1 MLQRLSETACERGE
15 RPVSSG
21 VPGITPQNPS
31 APLIS
36 IRDLELGGEKLVYTL
51 GPCVMESEDFVW
63 SMARDLKKVTESV
76 GVGFVFKASF
86 NKANRSSVDSFRGM
100 ECRQGCELL
109 GKVGKELDLPVTTDI
124 HLPEQ
129 AAVAAEWVDVL
140 QIPAFLCRQTD
151 LIQAAAETGRVVNVK
166 KGQFLAPWDM
176 ANIADK
182 LRHFGCEQ
190 FFFTERGASFGYNN
204 LVADMR
210 SIVWM
215 KELGVRVVFDATHSV
230 QRPGGLGGTSGG
242 DGVLAPV
249 LARAAV
255 ATGCDGVFMETHP
268 DPAKALSDGPNQVPL
283 GELAGVL
290 QKLQRVREAVTQ

>member
-1 MLQRLSETACERGE
+1 
-15 RPVSSG
+15 
-21 VPGITPQNPS
+21 
-31 APLIS
+31 
-36 IRDLELGGEKLVYTL
+36 
-51 GPCVMESEDFVW
+51 MESEDFVW
-63 SMARDLKKVTESV
+63 EMARALQEVADTA
-76 GVGFVFKASF
+76 GTDFVFKASF
-86 NKANRSSVDSFRGM
+86 DKANRSSVDSFRGM
-100 ECRQGCELL
+100 DCRRGCEIL
-109 GKVGKELDLPVTTDI
+109 GQIGEELNLAVTTDI

-129 AAVAAEWVDVL
+129 AAVAAEWIDVL

-151 LIQAAAETGRVVNVK
+151 LLEAAAKTGRVVNVK

-190 FFFTERGASFGYNN
+190 FFFTERGTTFGYNN

-215 KELGVRVVFDATHSV
+215 RELGVRVVFDATHSV

-255 ATGCDGVFMETHP
+255 AVGCDGVFMETHP
-268 DPAKALSDGPNQVPL
+268 DPSKALSDGPNQVPL
-283 GELAGVL
+283 GELAGILTEL
-290 QKLQRVREAVTQ
+290 QEIHRVIKN

>member
-1 MLQRLSETACERGE
+1 MSESKQENPPL
-15 RPVSSG
+15 PVI
-21 VPGITPQNPS
+21 P
-31 APLIS
+31 
-36 IRDLELGGEKLVYTL
+36 IRNIELGNGQLVYTL

-63 SMARDLKKVTESV
+63 EMAGDLRKIADTA

-86 NKANRSSVDSFRGM
+86 DKANRSSVDSFRGM
-100 ECRQGCELL
+100 DCRRGCAIL
-109 GKVGKELDLPVTTDI
+109 GQIGKELDLAVTTDI

-129 AAVAAEWVDVL
+129 AAVAAEWIDVL

-151 LIQAAAETGRVVNVK
+151 LLEAVAKTGRVVNVK
-166 KGQFLAPWDM
+166 KGQFLAPADM
-176 ANIADK
+176 ANIAEK

-190 FFFTERGASFGYNN
+190 FFFTERGTTFGYNN

-215 KELGVRVVFDATHSV
+215 RELGVRVVFDATHSV

-255 ATGCDGVFMETHP
+255 AVGCDGVFMETHP
-268 DPAKALSDGPNQVPL
+268 NPAEALSDGPNQVPL

-290 QKLQRVREAVTQ
+290 TELEEIHRVIKK